1 MLTAVSFGPDAPASR
16 CRTLLRGSVV
26 DLSALAES
34 ARVNASGD
42 RCEGEEHVT
51 MTPEPPAAPAQVSRR
66 TRPLPAWM
74 GFVAD
79 STSWFVT
86 LMVLTISR
94 YLLADDDLALNWTSV
109 LSNVALLTLMC
120 MALFA
125 AGGWISGLYRH
136 RYIVGSLDEVR
147 TLTVVTF
154 GVWLAF
160 GIVVL
165 ATVAIPRSVV
175 LAAFPTV
182 LLLMAGVRLTY
193 RQFVER
199 RVGPGSSATPVLLFG
214 AGELGHSVVRQM
226 MVDPFSEFR
235 PVGFIDDD
243 PRKKNFVVGG
253 QKVLGTSNDL
263 ARVAEQTGA
272 VGLVVN
278 VARADSILLRKLHDQ
293 TDALGIRMLVFPSI
307 NEALSQK
314 RTTASLRDVSVDD
327 LVGRHPAEID
337 LSSVAGYL
345 SGKKV
350 LVTGAGGSIGSEL
363 CRQIHKFGPAELF
376 MLDRDE
382 SGLHSTQMSIYGH
395 GLLDTRDAVLTDI
408 RDPKA
413 LKAVFEDR
421 RPEVVFHAA
430 ALKHLP
436 MLEQYPEEAWKTNVL
451 GTLNVLN
458 AALEADVERF
468 VNISTDKAADP
479 TSVLGH
485 SKRMAERLTAWA
497 AKQDAGSYV
506 SVRFGNVLGSR
517 GSMLPT
523 FQAQIEKGGPVT
535 VTHPDVT
542 RYFMT
547 IPEACELV
555 VQAGAIGEDGQVMI
569 LDMGEPVRILDI
581 ARRMIEMSG
590 KEVQIIFTGLRHGEK
605 LHEDLFSSN
614 ELATSPKHPRISQA
628 PVVASRPTDLD
639 FTRWLESA
647 KDGVESAP
655 SGDERG
661 PGRRELARKG
671 QSFKRDL

>member
-1 MLTAVSFGPDAPASR
+1 MSPEQAA
-16 CRTLLRGSVV
+16 
-26 DLSALAES
+26 AE
-34 ARVNASGD
+34 
-42 RCEGEEHVT
+42 
-51 MTPEPPAAPAQVSRR
+51 PQVSRR
-66 TRPLPAWM
+66 TRPLPAWI
-74 GFVAD
+74 GIVAD
-79 STSWFVT
+79 STAWFVT

-94 YLLADDDLALNWTSV
+94 YLLAEDALTLDWTSV
-109 LSNVALLTLMC
+109 LSNIALLTLMC
-120 MALFA
+120 IALFA
-125 AGGWISGLYRH
+125 AGAWISGLYRH

-154 GVWLAF
+154 AVWLVF

-175 LAAFPTV
+175 LAVFPTV
-182 LLLMAGVRLTY
+182 LLLMGGVRLTY

-199 RVGPGSSATPVLLFG
+199 RVGPGSSAIPVLLFG

-226 MVDPFSEFR
+226 LVDPFSEFR

-253 QKVLGTSNDL
+253 QKVLGTSKDL
-263 ARVAEQTGA
+263 ARVVEQTGA
-272 VGLVVN
+272 EGLVVS
-278 VARADSILLRKLHDQ
+278 VARADSALLRDLHDQ

-345 SGKKV
+345 SGKRV

-382 SGLHSTQMSIYGH
+382 SGLHTTQMSIYGH

-408 RDPKA
+408 RDPDA
-413 LKAVFEDR
+413 LKAVFQDR

-436 MLEQYPEEAWKTNVL
+436 MLQQYPEEAWKTNVL
-451 GTLNVLN
+451 GTLNVLH
-458 AALEADVERF
+458 AALEVDVEQF

-497 AKQDAGSYV
+497 AKQDGGTYV

-569 LDMGEPVRILDI
+569 LDMGEPVRIMDV
-581 ARRMIEMSG
+581 AQRMIEMSG
-590 KEVQIIFTGLRHGEK
+590 KEVEIIFTGLRPGEK
-605 LHEDLFSSN
+605 LHEDLFSVEEQAS
-614 ELATSPKHPRISQA
+614 SPKHPRISHA
-628 PVVASRPTDLD
+628 PVEAKSPASLGYAEWAKTANVKPDPIIGDREPANPRQSDL
-639 FTRWLESA
+639 
-647 KDGVESAP
+647 P
-655 SGDERG
+655 SGQDAEVG
-661 PGRRELARKG
+661 
-671 QSFKRDL
+671 S

>member
-1 MLTAVSFGPDAPASR
+1 M
-16 CRTLLRGSVV
+16 
-26 DLSALAES
+26 
-34 ARVNASGD
+34 
-42 RCEGEEHVT
+42 T
-51 MTPEPPAAPAQVSRR
+51 MPPEPSATPQVSRR
-66 TRPLPAWM
+66 TRPLPAWI
-74 GFVAD
+74 ALISD
-79 STSWFVT
+79 TTAWFVT

-94 YLLADDDLALNWTSV
+94 YLLSDDGMVIDWTPV
-109 LSNVALLTLMC
+109 LSSVALISLMC
-120 MALFA
+120 IVLFV
-125 AGGWISGLYRH
+125 GGSWVSGLYRN

-147 TLTVVTF
+147 TLSVVTF
-154 GVWLAF
+154 AVWLVFA
-160 GIVVL
+160 IVVL

-175 LAAFPTV
+175 LAVFPTV
-182 LLLMAGVRLTY
+182 LLLMGGVRLTY

-199 RVGPGSSATPVLLFG
+199 RAGPGGSATPVLLLG

-226 MVDPFSEFR
+226 SVDPFSEFR

-243 PRKKNFVVGG
+243 PRKKNFVIGG
-253 QKVLGTSNDL
+253 LKVLGATEDL
-263 ARVAEQTGA
+263 ARLIEETGA
-272 VGLVVN
+272 NGVVICLRR
-278 VARADSILLRKLHDQ
+278 VDSTFLREVHDQ
-293 TDALGIRMLVFPSI
+293 TDTLGIRMLVFPSI
-307 NEALSQK
+307 NEALAQK

-327 LVGRHPAEID
+327 LVGRHPAVID

-345 SGKKV
+345 SGKRV
-350 LVTGAGGSIGSEL
+350 LVTGAGGSIGAEL

-382 SGLHSTQMSIYGH
+382 SGLHTTQMSIYGH
-395 GLLDTRDAVLTDI
+395 GLLDTRDAVLADI
-408 RDPKA
+408 RDPEA
-413 LKAVFEDR
+413 LKAVFSDR
-421 RPEVVFHAA
+421 EPEVVFHAA

-458 AALEADVERF
+458 AALEINVERF

-497 AKQDAGSYV
+497 ANQDNGSYV

-569 LDMGEPVRILDI
+569 LDMGEPVRILDV
-581 ARRMIEMSG
+581 AKRMIEMSG
-590 KEVQIIFTGLRHGEK
+590 KEVEIVFTGLRHGEK
-605 LHEDLFSSN
+605 LHEDLFSVDEQAS
-614 ELATSPKHPRISQA
+614 SPLHPRISHA
-628 PVVASRPTDLD
+628 PVDSAFPIRLD
-639 FTRWLESA
+639 FSAWLAAAQDKSMLIAE
-647 KDGVESAP
+647 E
-655 SGDERG
+655 ENL
-661 PGRRELARKG
+661 GRRSLALRDEVFGTKKG
-671 QSFKRDL
+671 V

>member
-1 MLTAVSFGPDAPASR
+1 MTMSPEQPAVA
-16 CRTLLRGSVV
+16 
-26 DLSALAES
+26 
-34 ARVNASGD
+34 
-42 RCEGEEHVT
+42 
-51 MTPEPPAAPAQVSRR
+51 AQVSRR
-66 TRPLPAWM
+66 TRPLPAWI
-74 GFVAD
+74 GIVAD
-79 STSWFVT
+79 SSAWFAT

-94 YLLADDDLALNWTSV
+94 YLLADDALTLNWTSV
-109 LSNVALLTLMC
+109 LSNIALLTLMC

-125 AGGWISGLYRH
+125 ASAWISGLYRH

-154 GVWLAF
+154 AVWLVF

-175 LAAFPTV
+175 LAVFPTV
-182 LLLMAGVRLTY
+182 LLLMGGVRLTY

-199 RVGPGSSATPVLLFG
+199 RVGPGSTATPVLLFG

-243 PRKKNFVVGG
+243 PRKKNFVIGG
-253 QKVLGTSNDL
+253 LKVLGTSKDL
-263 ARVAEQTGA
+263 ARVVEQTGTG
-272 VGLVVN
+272 GLVVSL
-278 VARADSILLRKLHDQ
+278 ARADSVLLRELHDH
-293 TDALGIRMLVFPSI
+293 TDSLGIRMLVFPSI

-337 LSSVAGYL
+337 ISSVAGYL
-345 SGKKV
+345 SGKRV

-382 SGLHSTQMSIYGH
+382 SGLHTTQMSIYGH

-408 RDPKA
+408 RDPDA
-413 LKAVFEDR
+413 LKAVFQDR

-458 AALEADVERF
+458 AALEVDVEQF

-569 LDMGEPVRILDI
+569 LDMGEPVRIIDV

-590 KEVQIIFTGLRHGEK
+590 KDVEIMFTGLRHGEK
-605 LHEDLFSSN
+605 LHEDLFSVD
-614 ELATSPKHPRISQA
+614 EQVESPRHPRISHA
-628 PVVASRPTDLD
+628 PVGPVEPSNLVFESWLVAAGDKSDLD
-639 FTRWLESA
+639 QSG
-647 KDGVESAP
+647 KDDAL
-655 SGDERG
+655 
-661 PGRRELARKG
+661 GRRPL
-671 QSFKRDL
+671 SSRDEVLKNG